1 MKAFI
6 ALCFTVL
13 LSLLFVPHIPENVQE
28 KSGTSDKIINQPVN
42 AEEKN
47 KETATQDEQ
56 VPAFNESTAKENAAL
71 FMEALK
77 QESDENYK
85 VINYSTKEEYITYL
99 KNYVSDNLAE
109 YYTNGL
115 YEERE
120 GSLYIIPTELPP
132 WLEQEQ
138 PVDIKQLSDTS
149 YRVYQ
154 KNSSEL
160 YGAYKI
166 TLGYEYMDGKWIIT
180 YASVD

>member
-13 LSLLFVPHIPENVQE
+13 LSFLFIPHIPENVQE

-47 KETATQDEQ
+47 KVTVSQNEQ
-56 VPAFNESTAKENAAL
+56 NPVFNEKMAKEKALL
-71 FMEALK
+71 FMKALN

-85 VINYSTKEEYITYL
+85 VINYSSKKEYITYL
-99 KNYVSDNLAE
+99 KNYVSNNLAE

-132 WLEQEQ
+132 WLEQEK

-160 YGAYKI
+160 YGTYDI